1 MRIALTKFS
10 SINKHQHDPSGTCS
24 PGSSNGGNYIM
35 YAKATSGSED
45 NNFKF
50 SQCSKNYM
58 WPVIQAKSSCFY
70 SKTFF
75 IIILFCCPLQI
86 SSRNVFVKF
95 QKTFYSEI
103 ALKVNIIGAKNSVYF
118 MEISSDGDYRLIL
131 KDFTSACI
139 NQSAPRTTVQ
149 LIELSTLCHIR
160 FREIPMY
167 LNQRYC
173 FFFWYTDY
181 CIVFY
186 KNPAGG
192 LFRFI

>member
-58 WPVIQAKSSCFY
+58 WPVIQARSSCFY

-75 IIILFCCPLQI
+75 YYY
-86 SSRNVFVKF
+86 FVLL
-95 QKTFYSEI
+95 SI
-103 ALKVNIIGAKNSVYF
+103 ANIIKKSFRQMSKNLLQWNLLKSEHHRCKKF
-118 MEISSDGDYRLIL
+118 CSSYGDYRLIL